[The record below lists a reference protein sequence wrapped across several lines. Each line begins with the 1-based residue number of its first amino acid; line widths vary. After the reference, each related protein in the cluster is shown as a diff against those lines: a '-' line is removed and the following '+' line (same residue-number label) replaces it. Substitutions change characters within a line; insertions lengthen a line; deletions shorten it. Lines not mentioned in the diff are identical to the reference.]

1 MTSLPRVDWATAAA
15 TAARL
20 APAGPVPA
28 PAEAAAVV
36 ADLRDASVRAQAYVR
51 ELTLLAPPGG
61 RWTYVVDRASWIRA
75 NLASFA
81 EVFDDPAD
89 SIAGATWA
97 TGATG
102 ATGATEL
109 AASPG
114 PFGRLASGVARAR
127 DVSAGVAA
135 GAVLSALS
143 PRVLGQFDVFHG
155 VSARTAA
162 GDRAGDHGRLLLVA
176 PNIHGLTLRLGLVG
190 ADFRLWVCL
199 HEETH
204 RVQYGQAP
212 WMAGHLA
219 DLVRTAVSAGPAA
232 ADRATDGITA
242 LMSVV
247 EGHADVVMDEV
258 GPQVIPTLHTIRAR
272 FDKRREGRPGLA
284 RILGRLL
291 GMEKKL
297 AQYREGAV
305 FCRSVQRAV
314 GVEGFNRVFDAP
326 ETLPTLAEVRDP
338 DRWVRRMGL

>member
-1 MTSLPRVDWATAAA
+1 MSSLPRVDWATAAA

-20 APAGPVPA
+20 TPAGPVPG

-51 ELTLLAPPGG
+51 EITRMDPPGS
-61 RWTYVVDRASWIRA
+61 RRTYVIDRGSWIRA
-75 NLASFA
+75 DLAGFA
-81 EVFDDPAD
+81 EVFDGPDQ
-89 SIAGATWA
+89 AG
-97 TGATG
+97 
-102 ATGATEL
+102 
-109 AASPG
+109 S
-114 PFGRLASGVARAR
+114 ARIREA
-127 DVSAGVAA
+127 SAGVMA

-155 VSARTAA
+155 LADPAV
-162 GDRAGDHGRLLLVA
+162 DRGRLLLVA
-176 PNIHGLTLRLGLVG
+176 PNIHAITGKLGLDG

-204 RVQYGQAP
+204 RVQYGRAP
-212 WMAGHLA
+212 WLA
-219 DLVRTAVSAGPAA
+219 DRLAELVRVAVSAGPAA
-232 ADRATDGITA
+232 SDHATDAITA

-247 EGHADVVMDEV
+247 EGHADVVMDQV
-258 GPQVIPTLHTIRAR
+258 GPQVIGTLPTIRAR

-305 FCRSVQRAV
+305 FCRSVQRLA
-314 GVEGFNRVFDAP
+314 GVEAFNRVFDSP
-326 ETLPTLAEVRDP
+326 DLLPSLAEVRDP
-338 DRWVRRMGL
+338 DSWIRRVRP